1 MDNLY
6 PGHCQQIA
14 RCLKFK
20 GASSARE
27 RKTTAEYTSR
37 CVSLMNKD
45 RIQKGGGTENL
56 MTEIHSITNGT

>member
-20 GASSARE
+20 GVLPEKE
-27 RKTTAEYTSR
+27 RQLLNTPRR
-37 CVSLMNKD
+37 CVSPMNKD
-45 RIQKGGGTENL
+45 RIQKGGGTQKLNDL
-56 MTEIHSITNGT
+56 KYTQ